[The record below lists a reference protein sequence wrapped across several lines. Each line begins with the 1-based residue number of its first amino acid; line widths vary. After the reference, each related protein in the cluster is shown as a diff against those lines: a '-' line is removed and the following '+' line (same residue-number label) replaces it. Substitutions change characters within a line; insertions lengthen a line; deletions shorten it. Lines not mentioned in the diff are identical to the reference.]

1 MKKLLLFAFHGHI
14 SITSTEEV
22 IDKRVT
28 ILYHLYI
35 HHYTNFIPLFQ
46 LGFYEVQY
54 TKQKKKPD
62 REVAECYSR
71 RIHATKSDNHCS
83 NLVPTFSRKTSLTT
97 SPVSFYTFQL
107 PLLTVHMKL

>member
-35 HHYTNFIPLFQ
+35 QYYTNFIPLFQ
-46 LGFYEVQY
+46 LGFY
-54 TKQKKKPD
+54 
-62 REVAECYSR
+62 
-71 RIHATKSDNHCS
+71 
-83 NLVPTFSRKTSLTT
+83 
-97 SPVSFYTFQL
+97 
-107 PLLTVHMKL
+107 